1 MRLPALKGPTAAPAE
16 PASERFT
23 LPVSTRAAAVAASP
37 AMAALLESLLQ
48 LCSDE
53 PVTAVVAVA
62 DALSQRYSAQCVAAR
77 ERGAS
82 LP

>member
-1 MRLPALKGPTAAPAE
+1 
-16 PASERFT
+16 
-23 LPVSTRAAAVAASP
+23 
-37 AMAALLESLLQ
+37 MAALLESLLQ